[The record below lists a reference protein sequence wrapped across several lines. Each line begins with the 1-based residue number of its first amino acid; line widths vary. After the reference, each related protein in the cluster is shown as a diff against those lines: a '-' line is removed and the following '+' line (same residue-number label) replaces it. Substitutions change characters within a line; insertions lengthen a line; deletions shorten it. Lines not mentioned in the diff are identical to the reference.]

1 MWCRLFYWAV
11 MSAVV
16 ACCAFDTAT
25 IIAAN
30 WSHIIP
36 ILLNTADIFLSCDH
50 GIVKLASKPEKVT
63 RNCSMPFDGKM
74 SMPTWNVYD
83 LYPSMRCTTLHDFL
97 YEYVVISWKFLPNF
111 SVNHFTIAFS
121 AWLTSSRHSFFLAY
135 GVSKCYE

>member
-16 ACCAFDTAT
+16 ACCAFDIAT
-25 IIAAN
+25 MIAVN

-36 ILLNTADIFLSCDH
+36 ILLNTADIFLSRDH
-50 GIVKLASKPEKVT
+50 GIVKLAAKPKPVKDI
-63 RNCSMPFDGKM
+63 RNCSMPFAGKQPM
-74 SMPTWNVYD
+74 STQNAYE

-97 YEYVVISWKFLPNF
+97 HEYVAISWKFLPNL

-121 AWLTSSRHSFFLAY
+121 AWLTSSRHSFFFALAA
-135 GVSKCYE
+135 S